1 VSASTAR
8 STAAIL
14 VLTMLLVPVGGW
26 WLVRSLMPVPR
37 AVETPEVPVARPP
50 RPAVPSAVVGSAAE
64 IHGRILD
71 ANGDPVDGAV
81 VRLVSVSSPHG
92 VLRDTKSDSA
102 GRFSFARLAPAAV
115 RVVAEHDPDGAVSSA
130 ELDVADA
137 GSIEITLVLSAA
149 GSVLGTVVDSDDH
162 PVAGA
167 KISIEGAPW
176 TSRSATS
183 DAAGSFRLTAVPKEA
198 TSLVVVAAGYRT
210 ARVALARRD
219 DLADRIVRVRL
230 AAAPPVEGDVL
241 DSDGQPTS
249 AAIVACEG
257 LPSEARAAS
266 AKDGT
271 FQLPSSTL
279 GCSAVARHDEYA
291 PSSPVAV
298 VEGRRLVLRL
308 RAGGAIDG
316 IVVDEH
322 ARGVDS
328 FTVGIE
334 SFSGAQARSPASRGP
349 RSFDDVRGVFRW
361 DKLAPGSY
369 VLTAATPGKPP
380 TRSDVIDVVAGAATK
395 TRIVLPEGGSVT
407 GHVYDEH
414 RAALEGVDVRFD
426 SVSSIIES
434 RASATTD
441 RTGMYRIDGAPA
453 GPFTLRVGQQGYRV
467 RLLSG
472 LRVDSHRTLTQDVA
486 LTAIDGGPSLELS
499 GIGANLVQNQGGISL
514 GAVFTGDPAERAGL
528 RAGDHVLSVDGEDTD
543 RMSVVD
549 ALQRLRGEAGTPV
562 SVSVQRQSGE
572 IVDVLITRA
581 AIVR

>member
-1 VSASTAR
+1 
-8 STAAIL
+8 
-14 VLTMLLVPVGGW
+14 MLLVPVAGGL
-26 WLVRSLMPVPR
+26 LVRAFMPVPR
-37 AVETPEVPVARPP
+37 AVETPELPVVRPP
-50 RPAVPSAVVGSAAE
+50 PRRLVAAVESAAE
-64 IHGRILD
+64 IDGRILD

-81 VRLVSVSSPHG
+81 VRLVSVFSPHG
-92 VLRDTKSDSA
+92 VLRDTKSDAA

-115 RVVAEHDPDGAVSSA
+115 RVVAEHDRDGAVSSA
-130 ELDVADA
+130 EIDVADA
-137 GSIEITLVLSAA
+137 GRIEITLVLSVA

-162 PVAGA
+162 AVAGA
-167 KISIEGAPW
+167 KLSIEGAPW
-176 TSRSATS
+176 TARSATS
-183 DAAGSFRLTAVPKEA
+183 DAGGAFRLTAVPKEA
-198 TSLVVVAAGYRT
+198 TSLVAVAPGYRT
-210 ARVALARRD
+210 ARVALSRHD
-219 DLADRIVRVRL
+219 DMADWIVRVRL
-230 AAAPPVEGDVL
+230 TAAPAVEGDVL

-257 LPSEARAAS
+257 LPSEAHAAS

-279 GCSAVARHDEYA
+279 GCSAVAQHDDYA
-291 PSSPVAV
+291 PSSSVPIVD
-298 VEGRRLVLRL
+298 GTRIVLRL
-308 RAGGAIDG
+308 RVGGTIDG

-322 ARGVDS
+322 ARGVES

-349 RSFDDVRGVFRW
+349 RSFEDARGAFRW

-369 VLTAATPGKPP
+369 VLTAATSGKPP

-395 TRIVLPEGGSVT
+395 ARIVVPEGGSVT

-414 RAALEGVDVRFD
+414 RVALEGVDVHFD
-426 SVSSIIES
+426 SVSSVIES
-434 RASATTD
+434 RANATTD
-441 RTGMYRIDGAPA
+441 RAGMYRIDGAPA
-453 GPFTLRVGQQGYRV
+453 GPFTLRVGHQGYRV

-486 LTAIDGGPSLELS
+486 LTSIDGGPSLELS
-499 GIGANLVQNQGGISL
+499 GIGANLVQTQGGISF

-528 RAGDHVLSVDGEDTD
+528 RAGDHVLSVDGEDAD

-562 SVSVQRQSGE
+562 SVSVQRQTGE